1 MRIALVRKG
10 LPPLAVNFLG
20 CVHDHTELE
29 VPDEDA
35 MEFFSKATDWQ
46 GLRKAIVRYF
56 GPRCREDW
64 SSYLRSEKDGICG
77 CCEAWLAFD
86 RFTKLYGGLN
96 EIERITVY
104 PVSVIEGL

>member
-1 MRIALVRKG
+1 MAPSKRD
-10 LPPLAVNFLG
+10 
-20 CVHDHTELE
+20 HDHTELE

-86 RFTKLYGGLN
+86 RFTNLCGC
-96 EIERITVY
+96 RTVY